1 MKNHNQEEFNKINE
15 DEKIKMILTDIQ
27 SAIDSK
33 DEQQINNYIKQI
45 ALNIKKLMSA
55 ANQDKVSYIIIQ
67 ILNKIVATSPTMR
80 TEACEI
86 LHESI
91 NRGLEEIEFEKKSLL
106 ELKKYLSNCKKSKEY
121 NNLPLSFGI
130 LLYLLIMQNDRTEKL
145 KIDADIWKC
154 GLSGIRYIPAVSTDS
169 QTNQLRESIEEGLK
183 RIRK

>member
-1 MKNHNQEEFNKINE
+1 
-15 DEKIKMILTDIQ
+15 
-27 SAIDSK
+27 
-33 DEQQINNYIKQI
+33 
-45 ALNIKKLMSA
+45 
-55 ANQDKVSYIIIQ
+55 
-67 ILNKIVATSPTMR
+67 MR

-91 NRGLEEIEFEKKSLL
+91 NRGLDDIEFEKKSLL

-130 LLYLLIMQNDRTEKL
+130 LLYLLIMHNDRTEKL

-169 QTNQLRESIEEGLK
+169 ETSQLRESIEEGLK